1 MACLAER
8 QRRARRPCFH
18 QPTVEKNLMRA
29 SIDALRNSVFA
40 AITALLAC
48 ASAVGAGDAVKSVG
62 TQWRVAEFTFT
73 ATNDYRDPLDF
84 PRAGLSAEFAGPDG
98 RRLYIAGFWDGGRV
112 WKVRFTPTCPG
123 RWTYRT
129 KFTTAEERG
138 LHGREGE
145 LAVAPASDGNA
156 LRRHGGFVK
165 VSANRRCLTY
175 SDGTPLFWLGDTW
188 WNCPSENVPLPAFK
202 EMVDLRVK
210 QGYTV
215 FQAHGHR
222 ALVPD
227 GPDVFQA
234 VRSAN
239 ADAIQYWRE
248 VDKYIAYAEEQGLIG
263 VIGFAGHSLLDPVS
277 LDDLKRLW
285 QYYLARYGAYPLT
298 FLITQEYNAAI
309 GDLERR
315 LPKML
320 ALGQFIHEIDPYQRA
335 MSVHPWCLSRD
346 KREAWNEPWHDFI
359 MLQAGHRW
367 YPGAKR
373 YTDIYRG
380 PPVKP
385 MLESEANYEGFEG
398 PGFHVDAAC
407 IRRTAYSAIQSGCF
421 GFTYGAQGL
430 YAGVLSKERPLTTAR
445 WGPVLTWREALTL
458 PGGAQ
463 MQHLRKC
470 YESVAWWKLE
480 PRPGA
485 APGSS
490 VLVKADADR
499 TYLLYYLPQ
508 GKVPAEARLTGVPKG
523 ATYRAAWFDP
533 RGGQTTR
540 LPEPLAAGADGLA
553 LPTRPDQ
560 QDWMLVLTQHRGPSE
575 N

>member
-1 MACLAER
+1 MH
-8 QRRARRPCFH
+8 AR
-18 QPTVEKNLMRA
+18 VN
-29 SIDALRNSVFA
+29 DLRNSAFA
-40 AITALLAC
+40 LIAALLAC
-48 ASAVGAGDAVKSVG
+48 GPAAGAGDATQSVA
-62 TQWRVAEFTFT
+62 TQWRVAELTFA
-73 ATNDYRDPLDF
+73 ATKDCPDPFDF
-84 PRAGLSAEFAGPDG
+84 PRARLLADFAGPDG
-98 RRLYIAGFWDGGRV
+98 QRLCLAGFWDGGRI
-112 WKVRFTPTCPG
+112 WKIRFTPTSPG

-129 KFTTAEERG
+129 KFTAEEDSG
-138 LHGREGE
+138 LHGREGA
-145 LAVAPASDGNA
+145 LTVAPASGGNA
-156 LRRHGGFVK
+156 LWRHGGFVK
-165 VSANRRCLTY
+165 VSSNRRYLTY
-175 SDGTPLFWLGDTW
+175 TDGTPLFWLGDTW
-188 WNCPSENVPLPAFK
+188 WNCPSANVPLTAFQ
-202 EMVDLRVK
+202 ELVDQRVK

-222 ALVPD
+222 ALIPN

-239 ADAIQYWRE
+239 AEALHYWRE
-248 VDKYIAYAEEQGLIG
+248 VDKYYAYADQKGLIG
-263 VIGFAGHSLLDPVS
+263 AMGFAGHSLLDPVS

-285 QYYLARYGAYPLT
+285 HYYVARYGAYPLT

-335 MSVHPWCLSRD
+335 TSVHPWCLSRD

-367 YPGAKR
+367 YPGTKR

-398 PGFHVDAAC
+398 QNFRVDAAC
-407 IRRTAYSAIQSGCF
+407 IRRTAYSAIQSGSF

-430 YAGVLSKERPLTTAR
+430 YAGVLSKEQPLTTAR

-463 MQHLRKC
+463 MQHLRTC
-470 YESVAWWKLE
+470 YESVAWWKLA
-480 PRPGA
+480 PRPAA
-485 APGSS
+485 APGNCI
-490 VLVKADADR
+490 LVKADADR
-499 TYLLYYLPQ
+499 TFLLYYLPQ
-508 GKVPAEARLTGVPKG
+508 AKVPADTRLKGVQQG

-533 RGGQTTR
+533 RNGQTTK
-540 LPEPLAAGADGLA
+540 LPESLAAEADGLA

-560 QDWMLVLTQHRGPSE
+560 QDWMLTLTQQLR
-575 N
+575 